1 MIDEARMIERRER
14 GYVAGGRG
22 KPPSGKERGYN
33 CDKLFQSG
41 ETASQMKI
49 RLYPLLIER
58 PQSRYG
64 SKSKANNVY
73 MECGCFVDLKIE
85 MLDQKKKY
93 RAWEA
98 GQNTMSR
105 SWNLSL
111 SMLGLAVSRVAQ
123 GRKDWSRTVW
133 IAWCLGP
140 DWVVVTTRVK

>member
-1 MIDEARMIERRER
+1 MIERRER

-49 RLYPLLIER
+49 RLYLLLIER

-85 MLDQKKKY
+85 MLDQKKSIVLGRLVRIRCPGPGTSACLCWVWLFQGSPRDVKT
-93 RAWEA
+93 
-98 GQNTMSR
+98 GLGR
-105 SWNLSL
+105 S
-111 SMLGLAVSRVAQ
+111 GLRGVSALI
-123 GRKDWSRTVW
+123 G
-133 IAWCLGP
+133 
-140 DWVVVTTRVK
+140 